1 MTRKK
6 LINSSTQTEY
16 LPPPPP
22 LPPSIQN
29 FYIISNDPKA
39 EEEEEHEDY
48 EDPNDPDYCS
58 EENEKDNLKRAYSRD
73 DSAFYEQLT
82 KKKKKKIDKT
92 EELLNG
98 INFFKTPMR
107 FHVLESKM
115 DDKLKSL
122 AIQKIDELNS
132 MFVGSGEYFKLKN
145 WIEALCKL
153 PIGKYKSLPV
163 CKTDPIDK
171 ISTFMQNTRKKFD
184 ELVYGHDHAKNQ
196 IIHLLAKNI
205 SNPTSN
211 GIVIGIQG
219 VPGVGKTTLALALC
233 ESLDIPYGFISLA
246 GINGEP
252 FFTGFSSTYEG
263 ARNGRIAD
271 LLISSQCMNPILYFD
286 ELDKISKSSHGEEVA
301 NFLIHLTDFSQNSKF
316 QDKYFGDI
324 DLDMS
329 KSIFI
334 FSYNNIENIN
344 PILKDRMITIQTDG
358 YKINEKLK
366 LAADYILP
374 KILKE
379 FGFQKED
386 VIFTDET
393 IKYIINKVDDEEGAR
408 CMQRGFSELIGS
420 LNYKK
425 ILGELNEFPLT
436 ITAKLIDEYIIIN
449 KKKENSFSANMM
461 YA

>member
-1 MTRKK
+1 MSRRKNR
-6 LINSSTQTEY
+6 NSSTQTETEY

-22 LPPSIQN
+22 LHTSIQN
-29 FYIISNDPKA
+29 FYIIANEPNA
-39 EEEEEHEDY
+39 GEEDDGE
-48 EDPNDPDYCS
+48 DPDYSS
-58 EENEKDNLKRAYSRD
+58 EENENNLKRAYSRD
-73 DSAFYEQLT
+73 DTAFYEQLT
-82 KKKKKKIDKT
+82 KRQKKKIDKT

-132 MFVGSGEYFKLKN
+132 MHPGSGEYFKLKN
-145 WIEALCKL
+145 WIESLCKL

-163 CKTDPIDK
+163 CKSDSTQK

-184 ELVYGHDHAKNQ
+184 ELVYGHAHAKNQ
-196 IIHLLAKNI
+196 IIHLLAKTI

-219 VPGVGKTTLALALC
+219 CPGVGKTTLALALC
-233 ESLDIPYGFISLA
+233 ESLNIPYGFISLA
-246 GINGEP
+246 GINGES
-252 FFTGFSSTYEG
+252 FFTGFSQTYEG
-263 ARNGRIAD
+263 SRNGRIAD

-286 ELDKISKSSHGEEVA
+286 ELDKISTSSHGEEVA
-301 NFLIHLTDFSQNSKF
+301 NFLIHLTDFAQNQKF

-324 DLDMS
+324 DLDVS
-329 KSIFI
+329 KCIFI
-334 FSYNNIENIN
+334 FSYNNIENVN
-344 PILKDRMITIQTDG
+344 VILRDRMITIQTDG

-366 LAADYILP
+366 LASDYMLP
-374 KILKE
+374 KVFKE

-393 IKYIINKVDDEEGAR
+393 IKYIINKVDEEKGAR
-408 CMQRGFSELIGS
+408 NMKRGFEELIGTI
-420 LNYKK
+420 NYKK
-425 ILGELNEFPLT
+425 VLGEITEFPLT
-436 ITAKLIDEYIIIN
+436 ITEKLIDEYIVIN
-449 KKKENSFSANMM
+449 KKKDSTFSANMM
-461 YA
+461 YI